1 MWGEEVTC
9 IKDVN
14 EVFTNFIT
22 GQRNKLGIK
31 VSLSQLHY
39 MIVSIYTVESPN
51 NGHIGDWTFVR
62 CREMSASRRL
72 LIH

>member
-1 MWGEEVTC
+1 MVDQEFVELFEQNITFQDKNEEL
-9 IKDVN
+9 KYW
-14 EVFTNFIT
+14 
-22 GQRNKLGIK
+22 KGIA
-31 VSLSQLHY
+31 Y
-39 MIVSIYTVESPN
+39 VESPN